1 MADVSR
7 LTGKQKAA
15 VLIVSLGSEASA
27 KIMKHLDP
35 EMLEDLTFE
44 IASLG
49 SIPPEVKR
57 QVVEEFYQMLQAKD
71 FISFGGVDYAR
82 ETLNKALGASKAQ
95 EILVKLESAI
105 KETPFELVR
114 KADPGQV
121 LNFIQDEHP
130 QTIALVLAHL
140 TPSVSAMVL
149 AALPEELQADVVY
162 RISNME
168 QTSPDIIRDVEA
180 VLERKLASVIR
191 PEMTKVGGVKNVAEL
206 LNRVDR
212 TTEKG
217 IFAKL
222 AERDPD
228 LANEVRSLMFVF
240 DDIVMVT
247 DSGIQRVL
255 KEIDNKDLSLALKA
269 ANEEVKNKVFS
280 NMSSRASE
288 MIREDMEYMGPVRLR
303 DVESAQMR
311 IVEVVR
317 RLEDAGEIVILGRG
331 DEDELIV

>member
-1 MADVSR
+1 MVFPSE

-15 VLIVSLGSEASA
+15 ILMVTLGAEASA
-27 KIMKHLDP
+27 ELMKHLDP
-35 EMLEDLTFE
+35 ELLEELTFE

-49 SIPPEVKR
+49 SVPPELKR
-57 QVVEEFYQMLQAKD
+57 QVLEEFYEMAQAQD

-82 ETLNKALGASKAQ
+82 ETLNKAVGTEKAK
-95 EILVKLESAI
+95 EILTKLENAI
-105 KETPFELVR
+105 KETPFEFVR

-130 QTIALVLAHL
+130 QTISLVLAHL
-140 TPSVSAMVL
+140 TPSVAAMVL
-149 AALPEELQADVVY
+149 AALPEELQTDIVY
-162 RISNME
+162 RLSNME
-168 QTSPDIIRDVEA
+168 QTAPDIIRDVEM

-212 TTEKG
+212 TTEKN
-217 IFAKL
+217 ILSKL
-222 AERDPD
+222 ADRDPE

-247 DSGIQRVL
+247 DAGIQRTL
-255 KEIDNKDLSLALKA
+255 KEIENKDLALALKA
-269 ANEEVKNKVFS
+269 ANEDVKNKIFS
-280 NMSSRASE
+280 NMSNRAAE

-303 DVESAQMR
+303 DVEAAQMR
-311 IVEVVR
+311 IVEVIR

-331 DEDELIV
+331 DEDEVIV